1 MEGTEAPTMEGTEVP
16 TMAEPEAPEVKFTPV
31 DYTLFIL
38 MLVASMGIGVV
49 SALRSRGKAS
59 TQEYLLGGRTMS
71 PVPVAL
77 SLLGGW
83 ISAISILGNPTEI
96 YFFGTQIATS
106 LLGCIPGC
114 IFVHQVVL
122 PTFDRLKLVSIN
134 EYIQVRFRSRLLRT
148 LTALCILLTYLIY
161 MGMCLY
167 APTLA
172 LSTVTGLATWASTL
186 IMGVI
191 CTFYITIGGVKAVVY
206 TDVLQTLLMFGGV
219 LVVVI
224 ICCVD
229 LGGVGNVW
237 TIAEQGGRISFF
249 DLNTSPYERHT
260 FLSTV
265 VFGFYLMLGDVG
277 FNQSVYQ
284 RFASVRTLRTAQ
296 RYIYFLCRLVVFFL
310 VGLYLLWIVFYF
322 SGLVAFATYSDCD
335 PLTAGKIEKP
345 DQIVPF
351 LVTDKLSHLT
361 GMSGIFVA
369 AVYGGVLSTLSSC
382 GNSFA
387 CIIWED
393 FLKDR
398 PYFRRLSDA
407 KATNVVKFLSAA
419 SGVAAICMGLAV
431 GKLGSIYHVAS
442 AIISA
447 VAGPMNGIY
456 IAGICAPWVNAKG
469 AIVGLVLSFLLSVW
483 VVIGKFVRG
492 GGSPPLL
499 PLSTEGCQE
508 GLQHLAN
515 TTVTT
520 FLANTTL
527 TDTLMAKNAVAD
539 AFLANTTLVERSS
552 SKTIYEISY
561 CFTGVVSI
569 AVTLL
574 VSTFVSLCT
583 GPSGPD
589 EVDGAVNPA
598 CGRVY
603 KRLWDYLRSR
613 RAHNHQ
619 IVIHEEELKMLAIS
633 KSRTF
638 KVPPPS

>member
-16 TMAEPEAPEVKFTPV
+16 TMEGTEVPTMAGPEAPEVKFTSV

-49 SALRSRGKAS
+49 SAFRSRGKAS
-59 TQEYLLGGRTMS
+59 TQEYLLGGRNMS
-71 PVPVAL
+71 PVPVAF
-77 SLLGGW
+77 SLLGGS

-96 YFFGTQIATS
+96 YFFGTQLSTS

-114 IFVHQVVL
+114 IFVHQVVV
-122 PTFDRLKLVSIN
+122 PTFYHLKLVSIN
-134 EYIQVRFRSRLLRT
+134 EYLQVRFGSRLLRT
-148 LTALCILLTYLIY
+148 LATLCLLLVNFIY

-172 LSTVTGLATWASTL
+172 LSTVTGIATWASTL

-219 LVVVI
+219 LVVGI

-260 FLSTV
+260 LLSTV
-265 VFGFYLMLGDVG
+265 MFGFYIMLSGVG
-277 FNQSVYQ
+277 FSQTVYQ
-284 RFASVRTLRTAQ
+284 RLASVRTMETAK
-296 RYIYFLCRLVVFFL
+296 RLVVFFL

-335 PLTAGKIEKP
+335 PLTSGKIEKP

-361 GMSGIFVA
+361 GLSGIFVA

-387 CIIWED
+387 CVIWED

-419 SGVAAICMGLAV
+419 SGVLAICMGLMV
-431 GKLGSIYHVAS
+431 EKLGSIFHVANSILS
-442 AIISA
+442 AIS
-447 VAGPMNGIY
+447 GPLHGVFLS
-456 IAGICAPWVNAKG
+456 GICAPWMNAKG
-469 AIVGLVLSFLLSVW
+469 AIVGFVASFTFSVW

-492 GGSPPLL
+492 GGSPPRL
-499 PLSTEGCQE
+499 PLSIEGCQE

-527 TDTLMAKNAVAD
+527 TDALMANSSVSD
-539 AFLANTTLVERSS
+539 ALLDDTHSIEGSS
-552 SKTIYEISY
+552 TKTIYEISY
-561 CFTGVVSI
+561 CYSGVIGMALTI
-569 AVTLL
+569 AVGTL
-574 VSTFVSLCT
+574 VSLIT
-583 GPSGPD
+583 GPTCPK
-589 EVDGAVNPA
+589 EVDGVVNPA
-598 CGRVY
+598 CGRAY
-603 KRLWDYLRSR
+603 QRLWDFLKSR
-613 RAHNHQ
+613 RAKEQ
-619 IVIHEEELKMLAIS
+619 RIVIQEEELKMLGIS
-633 KSRTF
+633 T
-638 KVPPPS
+638 VQNLNTPS